1 MAKKTSDLTR
11 KLGLRPG
18 LSVCT
23 MQGPADVVAT
33 IRQAC
38 PKGARWRR
46 ALGTAKFDLIFFWPR
61 SKAGLAE
68 EFARLQSHLQPDG
81 AIWAVMP
88 KKAIAAT
95 RGVRLTWEEMQSEG
109 LRGDLVDNNDAS
121 ITSTD
126 YGTRF
131 VIRKERRPSKER

>member
-1 MAKKTSDLTR
+1 MASATSDLTR

-18 LSVCT
+18 LAVCVL
-23 MQGPADVVAT
+23 QGPADVVTA

-38 PKGARWRR
+38 PRGARWRR
-46 ALGTAKFDLIFFWPR
+46 ALGAAKFDLIFFWPR
-61 SKAGLAE
+61 SKTDLAE
-68 EFARLQSHLQPDG
+68 EFARLQSHLQPNG

-88 KKAIAAT
+88 KKAMAAQ

-109 LRGDLVDNNDAS
+109 LRGDLVDNKDAS

-131 VIRKERRPSKER
+131 VIRKERRPS

>member
-1 MAKKTSDLTR
+1 MASATSDLTR

-18 LSVCT
+18 LAVCVL
-23 MQGPADVVAT
+23 QGPADVVTA

-38 PKGARWRR
+38 PRGARWRR
-46 ALGTAKFDLIFFWPR
+46 ALGATKFDLIFFWPR
-61 SKAGLAE
+61 AKTGLAE
-68 EFARLQSHLQPDG
+68 EFARLQSHLQPNG
-81 AIWAVMP
+81 AIWAVLP
-88 KKAIAAT
+88 KKAMAAQ

-109 LRGDLVDNNDAS
+109 LRGDLVDNKDAS

-131 VIRKERRPSKER
+131 VIRKERRPS